1 LFGQPERD
9 PGIFR
14 GVSSAE
20 EAGMVP
26 VLHVFT
32 VRLQHA
38 RVGAGLREN
47 FAQHRE
53 VQFIGG
59 AQAES
64 FRQATGRLYDTSFAG
79 VRSFLAVPLI
89 SNDRVMGMLAMS
101 HESPGIFTDHH
112 GRLAS
117 AIAAQAGIA
126 FENAHLLEQS
136 QRSAALEERQRLA
149 RELHDSVS
157 QALYGIALGARTA
170 RKRLDSD
177 PSNLAEPLDYVL
189 TLAEAG
195 LTEMRALI
203 FELRPDSI
211 ETEGLVAAL
220 GRQVA
225 ATRARYGVA
234 VNAELADEPE
244 VPVATKEALYRI
256 AQEAMH
262 NTVKH
267 ARATNIDLSLE
278 RHNGHL
284 HMHINDDGTG
294 FDPDGE
300 FPGHL
305 GLRSMRERMLA
316 IGGTFELWS
325 APGQGTRIKVTA
337 PTAAGGA
344 AAAESRSG

>member
-1 LFGQPERD
+1 
-9 PGIFR
+9 
-14 GVSSAE
+14 
-20 EAGMVP
+20 
-26 VLHVFT
+26 
-32 VRLQHA
+32 
-38 RVGAGLREN
+38 GA
-47 FAQHRE
+47 
-53 VQFIGG
+53 
-59 AQAES
+59 
-64 FRQATGRLYDTSFAG
+64 LYDTSFAG

-101 HESPGIFTDHH
+101 QDVPGVFNDHQA
-112 GRLAS
+112 RLAS

-126 FENAHLLEQS
+126 FENAYLLEQS

-149 RELHDSVS
+149 RDLHDSVS

-177 PSNLAEPLDYVL
+177 PTNLAEPLDYVL

-234 VNAELADEPE
+234 VNAELADEPD
-244 VPVATKEALYRI
+244 VSVGTKEALYRI
-256 AQEAMH
+256 AQEAMN

-284 HMHINDDGTG
+284 HMHISDDGMG
-294 FDPDGE
+294 FDPEGE
-300 FPGHL
+300 FPGHM
-305 GLRSMRERMLA
+305 GLRSMRERMLG
-316 IGGTFELWS
+316 IGGTFEIRS
-325 APGQGTRIKVTA
+325 APGEGTRIKVTA
-337 PTAAGGA
+337 PTTAGT
-344 AAAESRSG
+344 S